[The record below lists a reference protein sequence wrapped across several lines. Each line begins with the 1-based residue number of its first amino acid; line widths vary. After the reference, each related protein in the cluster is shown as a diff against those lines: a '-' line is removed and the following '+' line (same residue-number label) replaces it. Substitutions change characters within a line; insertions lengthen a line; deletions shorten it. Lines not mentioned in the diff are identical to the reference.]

1 MKKVVLVATLDTKSE
16 EALFVKRCLEDRAVE
31 VITVDVGTGHRGKP
45 VFAPDYGAEEVAGA
59 AGTTL
64 SDLLEMGRKAKEMV
78 IMEKMVEGASTI
90 VGSLYGRGELHGII
104 SLGGTMGTN
113 MGTAVMKSLPF
124 GVPKVML
131 STAASGDTRH
141 WVGTKDIAMMPS
153 VADIA
158 GLNRITRVSLRNA
171 AGAVAGMVLS
181 DEEPATQRPLVGV
194 TTLGNT
200 TDCALKFK
208 NRLEKEG
215 YEVAVFHAI
224 GTGGMAMEELIAD
237 GKIQG
242 VFDLSTNE
250 LIDHLYG
257 GLTDAGPMRLEAA
270 GARGIPHLVVPG
282 NLDHL
287 LYASPERI
295 PDRFKGRKIHS
306 HGPTVHLMRSGK
318 AEMEEVGRVM
328 AEKLN
333 KAAGPVQVLFP
344 LRGLSILNRAVKGE
358 FDDPE
363 ADRTLLETLKQNLRP
378 GIDIVECDMHIN
390 DEAFAS
396 KAAEIYLG
404 LHAIKAEAP
413 DCRSPRN

>member
-1 MKKVVLVATLDTKSE
+1 MNKVVLVGTLDTKSE
-16 EALFVKRCLEDRAVE
+16 EALFIRRCLEERAIT
-31 VITVDVGTGHRGKP
+31 VITIDVGTGLRGEP
-45 VFAPDYGAEEVAGA
+45 VFVPDYVAEEVARA

-64 SDLLEMGRKAKEMV
+64 SDLLQIGQNAQELAV
-78 IMEKMVEGASTI
+78 MEKMVVGASTI
-90 VGSLYGRGELHGII
+90 VTRLYSQGDLQGII

-113 MGTAVMKSLPF
+113 MGTAIMRSLPF

-141 WVGTKDIAMMPS
+141 WVGTKDITMMPS

-171 AGAVAGMVLS
+171 AGALAGMVLS
-181 DEEPATQRPLVGV
+181 KKEPVTDKPLVGV

-200 TDCALKFK
+200 TECALRFK
-208 NRLEKEG
+208 NRLEEEG
-215 YEVAVFHAI
+215 YEVAIFHAI
-224 GTGGMAMEELIAD
+224 GTGGMALEELIAD

-250 LIDHLYG
+250 LLDHLFG
-257 GLTDAGPMRLEAA
+257 GLTDAGPTRLEAA

-295 PDRFKGRKIHS
+295 PDRFKGKKVHA

-318 AEMEEVGRVM
+318 AEMEEVGKVM

-333 KAAGPVQVLFP
+333 RAKGPVRILFP
-344 LRGLSILNRAVKGE
+344 LKGFSILSVVNNGE
-358 FDDPE
+358 FEDPE
-363 ADRTLLETLKQNLRP
+363 ADRLLLETLRKNLRP
-378 GIDIVECDMHIN
+378 DIGIIECDMHIN
-390 DEAFAS
+390 DEAFALR
-396 KAAEIYLG
+396 AAEVYLG
-404 LHAIKAEAP
+404 IHGAKGQ
-413 DCRSPRN
+413 

>member
-1 MKKVVLVATLDTKSE
+1 MKKVVLVGTLDTKSE
-16 EALFVKRCLEDRAVE
+16 EALFIKRCLEGRGIKV
-31 VITVDVGTGHRGKP
+31 VTIDVGTGLRDKP
-45 VFAPDYGAEEVAGA
+45 VFVPDYGAEDVARA
-59 AGTTL
+59 SATTL
-64 SDLLEMGRKAKEMV
+64 SDLLEIGRKAQEMA
-78 IMEKMVEGASTI
+78 IMDKMVAGASTI
-90 VGSLYGRGELHGII
+90 VTRLYSQGDLQGII

-113 MGTAVMKSLPF
+113 MGTGVMRSLPF

-153 VADIA
+153 VADIV

-171 AGAVAGMVLS
+171 AGALAGMVLS
-181 DEEPATQRPLVGV
+181 EEEPVDGRPLVGV

-200 TDCALKFK
+200 TECALNFK
-208 NRLEKEG
+208 NRLEEKG
-215 YEVAVFHAI
+215 YEVAIFHAI
-224 GTGGMAMEELIAD
+224 GTGGMAMEQLIAD

-257 GLTDAGPMRLEAA
+257 GLTDAGPKRLEAA
-270 GARGIPHLVVPG
+270 GVRGIPHLVVPG

-295 PDRFKGRKIHS
+295 PDRFKGRKVHT

-318 AEMEEVGRVM
+318 AEMEEVGKVM

-333 KAAGPVQVLFP
+333 RAKGPVRILFP
-344 LRGLSILNRAVKGE
+344 LKGFSILNLVKNGE
-358 FDDPE
+358 FGDPE
-363 ADRTLLETLKQNLRP
+363 ADRLLLETLRKNLRP
-378 GIDIVECDMHIN
+378 DIGIIECDMHIS
-390 DEAFAS
+390 DEAFAYR
-396 KAAEIYLG
+396 AAEIYLG
-404 LHAIKAEAP
+404 IHGAKGQ
-413 DCRSPRN
+413 

>member
-1 MKKVVLVATLDTKSE
+1 MKKVVLVGTLDTKSE
-16 EALFVKRCLEDRAVE
+16 EALFIKRCLEGRGIK
-31 VITVDVGTGHRGKP
+31 VITIDVGTGLRGKP
-45 VFAPDYGAEEVAGA
+45 VFVPDHVAEEVARA

-64 SDLLEMGRKAKEMV
+64 SDLLEIGRKAQEMA
-78 IMEKMVEGASTI
+78 IMEKMVAGASTI
-90 VGSLYGRGELHGII
+90 VARLYGQGDLQGII

-113 MGTAVMKSLPF
+113 MGTAVMRSLPF

-153 VADIA
+153 VADIV

-171 AGAVAGMVLS
+171 AAALAGMVLS
-181 DEEPATQRPLVGV
+181 EEEPVADRPLVGV

-200 TDCALKFK
+200 TECALKFK
-208 NRLEKEG
+208 NRLEEKG
-215 YEVAVFHAI
+215 YEVAIFHAI

-250 LIDHLYG
+250 LLDHLYG
-257 GLTDAGPMRLEAA
+257 GLTDAGPKRLEAA

-295 PDRFKGRKIHS
+295 PVRFKGKKVHA

-318 AEMEEVGRVM
+318 AEMEEVGKVM

-333 KAAGPVQVLFP
+333 RAKGPVRILFP
-344 LRGLSILNRAVKGE
+344 LKGFSIMNLVNKGE

-363 ADRTLLETLKQNLRP
+363 ADRFLLETLRKNLRP
-378 GIDIVECDMHIN
+378 DIGIIECDMHIN
-390 DEAFAS
+390 DEAFAYR
-396 KAAEIYLG
+396 AAEVYLG
-404 LHAIKAEAP
+404 IHGAKGQ
-413 DCRSPRN
+413 

>member
-1 MKKVVLVATLDTKSE
+1 MKKVVLVGTLDTKSE
-16 EALFVKRCLEDRAVE
+16 EALFIKRCLEGRE
-31 VITVDVGTGHRGKP
+31 IKVITIDMGTGMRGKP
-45 VFAPDYGAEEVAGA
+45 IFVPDHVAEEVARA

-64 SDLLEMGRKAKEMV
+64 SDLLDEGRKAREMA
-78 IMEKMVEGASTI
+78 IMEKMVAGASTI
-90 VGSLYGRGELHGII
+90 VTRLYSQGDLHGII

-113 MGTAVMKSLPF
+113 MGTGVMRSLPF

-153 VADIA
+153 VADIV

-171 AGAVAGMVLS
+171 AGALAGMVLS
-181 DEEPATQRPLVGV
+181 EEEPVDSRPLVGV

-200 TDCALKFK
+200 TECALKFK
-208 NRLEKEG
+208 NRLEEKG
-215 YEVAVFHAI
+215 YEVAIFHAI

-257 GLTDAGPMRLEAA
+257 GLTDAGPKRLEAA

-287 LYASPERI
+287 LYASLERI
-295 PDRFKGRKIHS
+295 PDRFKGKKVHA
-306 HGPTVHLMRSGK
+306 HGPAVHLMRSGN
-318 AEMEEVGRVM
+318 AEMEEVGKVM

-333 KAAGPVQVLFP
+333 RAKGPVRILFP
-344 LRGLSILNRAVKGE
+344 LKGFSIMNLVNKGE
-358 FDDPE
+358 LADPE
-363 ADRTLLETLKQNLRP
+363 ADRVLLETLRRNLRP
-378 GIDIVECDMHIN
+378 DIGIIECDMHIN
-390 DEAFAS
+390 DEAFAFR
-396 KAAEIYLG
+396 AAEAYLD
-404 LHAIKAEAP
+404 LHKTKGQ
-413 DCRSPRN
+413 

>member
-1 MKKVVLVATLDTKSE
+1 MKKVVLVGTLDTKSE
-16 EALFVKRCLEDRAVE
+16 EALFIKRCLEGRAIKVLT
-31 VITVDVGTGHRGKP
+31 IDIGTGLRGKP
-45 VFAPDYGAEEVAGA
+45 VFVPDYVAEEVARA

-64 SDLLEMGRKAKEMV
+64 SDLLEMGRKAQEMA
-78 IMEKMVEGASTI
+78 IMEKMVTGTSAI
-90 VGSLYGRGELHGII
+90 VTRLYSQGDLQGII

-113 MGTAVMKSLPF
+113 MGTAIMRSLPF

-141 WVGTKDIAMMPS
+141 WIGTKDIAMMPS

-171 AGAVAGMVLS
+171 AGALAGMVLS
-181 DEEPATQRPLVGV
+181 EEEPVADRPLVGV

-200 TDCALKFK
+200 TECALKFR
-208 NRLEKEG
+208 NRLEEKG
-215 YEVAVFHAI
+215 YEVAIFHAI
-224 GTGGMAMEELIAD
+224 GTGGMALEELIAD

-250 LIDHLYG
+250 LLDHLYG
-257 GLTDAGPMRLEAA
+257 GLTDAGPKRLEAA

-295 PDRFKGRKIHS
+295 PDRFKGKKVHA
-306 HGPTVHLMRSGK
+306 HGPTVHLIRSGK
-318 AEMEEVGRVM
+318 AEMEEVGKVM

-333 KAAGPVQVLFP
+333 RAKGPVRILFP
-344 LRGLSILNRAVKGE
+344 LKGFSIMNLLNKGE
-358 FDDPE
+358 LADPE
-363 ADRTLLETLKQNLRP
+363 ADRLLLETLRKNLRP
-378 GIDIVECDMHIN
+378 DIAIIECDMHIN
-390 DEAFAS
+390 DEAFAFR
-396 KAAEIYLG
+396 AAEAYLD
-404 LHAIKAEAP
+404 LHEPKGQ
-413 DCRSPRN
+413 